1 MLSKGEEMQEEL
13 EGALGSLL
21 EIAGVEGSFLFS
33 PEGDLTAWDMPAVL
47 EEQTLEEVTARTSR
61 LADAFQSIGRRLD
74 GAVVRFSEHLL
85 CLRTGPRGT
94 LCVLARPQV
103 SLPALRM
110 AARLI
115 FRRLERI
122 EGGSSRPSHG
132 LPIHGSS
139 RSSW

>member
-1 MLSKGEEMQEEL
+1 MKGDEMQEEV

-21 EIAGVEGSFLFS
+21 DIAGVEGSFLFS

-47 EEQTLEEVTARTSR
+47 EEQTLEEVSARTSR
-61 LADAFQSIGRRLD
+61 LADAFQLIGRRFD

-85 CLRTGPRGT
+85 CLRTGTRGT
-94 LCVLARPQV
+94 LCVLAHPQV

-110 AARLI
+110 ASRLI
-115 FRRLERI
+115 LRRLEGADAGART
-122 EGGSSRPSHG
+122 SSHG

-139 RSSW
+139 RVS